1 MPHASEILASKQ
13 DLPGNGTSALPPQH
27 QPQENRQSQ
36 QAERQE
42 FRNSHVTLGVA
53 THLIKTAGALSPLI
67 ILEFVKEPTRA
78 HRWIK
83 IASIAS
89 AGINEALW
97 ASRIGRSRTDEWR
110 RKGFAARR

>member
-1 MPHASEILASKQ
+1 MPHASEIPASRQ
-13 DLPGNGTSALPPQH
+13 GLQGNGTSALPPQH
-27 QPQENRQSQ
+27 QPQEIRQPQ

-42 FRNSHVTLGVA
+42 FRNSHVALGVA
-53 THLIKTAGALSPLI
+53 THLLKTAGALSPLI

-83 IASIAS
+83 IASTVG

-97 ASRIGRSRTDEWR
+97 ASRVGRSRTDEWR
-110 RKGFAARR
+110 RKDFAARR